1 MWIPITERTPDKD
14 GMYLVTIYNR
24 GVCLTSVDTWLNERQ
39 EWMFREIPVVAWMA
53 LPEPYDMDK
62 EDTK

>member
-24 GVCLTSVDTWLNERQ
+24 GVCLTSVDTWLNKRQ
-39 EWMFREIPVVAWMA
+39 EWMFREIPVAALLAW
-53 LPEPYDMDK
+53 K
-62 EDTK
+62 T